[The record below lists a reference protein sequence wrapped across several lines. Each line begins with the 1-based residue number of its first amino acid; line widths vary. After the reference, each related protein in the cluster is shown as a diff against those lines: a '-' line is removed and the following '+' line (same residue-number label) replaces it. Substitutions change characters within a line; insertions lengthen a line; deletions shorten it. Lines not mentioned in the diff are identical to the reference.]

1 MRYAPEFNDNWIAA
15 LSAALLVV
23 TSPPLLAADAKVKD
37 NGFGLVSADGQNSIN
52 IYGQFHFDS
61 RNISNGL
68 AESNDKDTASGGDQ
82 FEIRRARLGVNGTV
96 MKDIDYEFIT
106 NTLGSN
112 PNLVHRAYV
121 NYSFNKQAQLRV
133 GRFKQPFSMEEM
145 SSANGIDFMERSYG
159 DQLVPSHRL
168 GAMMHGEPFKGFT
181 YGISLYQ
188 NGFNENTNTNNVGNS
203 HAARIT
209 LNLAEIQNIKDTI
222 LHVGLSMDQGRYSIV
237 PTTSANT
244 GAAAEEKSRAT
255 ILSIRSENRGMANV
269 YRAQLSGDLVTAGYG
284 VSGNNVANVSSDLKG
299 LEAVLAS
306 NAWKFQAEYIKAGY
320 SAWAVN
326 NTTVGGT
333 PLNANMDVAV
343 DTHYYQVVYNLTG
356 ENWTSAYKSGVFGT
370 IKPKSNF
377 SMGSGGGTG
386 AWQLAL
392 RVSDYKANK
401 AAQTVQ
407 TVGTNTSRTE
417 NSFGARTTTYGV
429 NWILNPHSRWML
441 NLARTNFDAP
451 VTYLTTTP
459 SPGTT
464 TKEDVLSLRWQ
475 LSL

>member
-1 MRYAPEFNDNWIAA
+1 MRDAPEFNDNWIAA

-23 TSPPLLAADAKVKD
+23 TSTPLLAADAKVKPT
-37 NGFGLVSADGQNSIN
+37 GFGLVSADGQNSIN

-96 MKDIDYEFIT
+96 MKDIDYELIT

-112 PNLVHRAYV
+112 PNLVHRAYI

-168 GAMMHGEPFKGFT
+168 GAMMHGEPFRGFT

-209 LNLAEIQNIKDTI
+209 LNLAEIQNINDTI
-222 LHVGLSMDQGRYSIV
+222 LHVGLSGDQGRYSIV
-237 PTTSANT
+237 PTTSTDAGT
-244 GAAAEEKSRAT
+244 SASGLSRAT
-255 ILSIRSENRGMANV
+255 ILSIRSENRGMTNV

-326 NTTVGGT
+326 NTTIGGT
-333 PLNANMDVAV
+333 QLNANMDVAV

-377 SMGSGGGTG
+377 SMGSGRGTG

-429 NWILNPHSRWML
+429 NWILNLHSRWML

-451 VTYLTTTP
+451 VTYLSTTP

>member
-1 MRYAPEFNDNWIAA
+1 MPSVVQFNDKWIAA

-23 TSPPLLAADAKVKD
+23 TSTPLLAADAKVKD

-52 IYGQFHFDS
+52 IYGQFHVDS

-112 PNLVHRAYV
+112 ANLVHRAYV

-168 GAMMHGEPFKGFT
+168 GAMMHGEPVKGFT
-181 YGISLYQ
+181 YGFSLYQ

-209 LNLAEIQNIKDTI
+209 LNLAELQNIKETI
-222 LHVGLSMDQGRYSIV
+222 LHVGLSGDQGRYSMV
-237 PTTSANT
+237 PTTSTDT
-244 GAAAEEKSRAT
+244 GAAASGLSRAT
-255 ILSIRSENRGMANV
+255 IVSIRSENRGMANV

-284 VSGNNVANVSSDLKG
+284 VSGNNVATVSSDLKG
-299 LEAVLAS
+299 LEVVLAS
-306 NAWKFQAEYIKAGY
+306 DALKFQAEYIKAGY
-320 SAWAVN
+320 SAWGVN
-326 NTTVGGT
+326 NTTIGGT
-333 PLNANMDVAV
+333 QLNANMDVGV

-370 IKPKSNF
+370 IKPKTNF
-377 SMGSGGGTG
+377 SMGSGGGIG
-386 AWQLAL
+386 SWQLAL
-392 RVSDYKANK
+392 RVSDYQANK

-417 NSFGARTTTYGV
+417 NSLGARTTTYGV

-441 NLARTNFDAP
+441 NYARTNFDAP
-451 VTYLTTTP
+451 VTYLSTTP

-464 TKEDVLSLRWQ
+464 TKEDVISLRW
-475 LSL
+475 LLAL